1 MSFLTSSQRVLR
13 WNVCVAVLLL
23 TSAINIGVLYA
34 SQPGT
39 SVSPEAAQ
47 FRADI
52 EAMKAQQRGPF
63 SRIRWFCND
72 GEILPPKAYACV
84 DHGGGRQH
92 GEWSD
97 TTKAIRAAGFPIA
110 NVLAGLGPEDF
121 GDTPEQQALFRFLVL
136 EQYLIDLDDGWIM
149 RGARYYRGAFQIEE
163 EEVSGYEILSS
174 LARQPAWL
182 QRRFLLLVEAARLVP
197 HGQSGVGGMEI
208 RGMATAL
215 NEADPGFGD
224 LRNKIHGRP
233 EPSDAGRVRAY
244 AASRGLP
251 GLADDYEALALAID
265 EAARLPDLTPLIQ
278 AYAQKVR
285 DNGLSLDLRLQA
297 RELAAATAPAERIRI
312 LGRIMARLR
321 DGIGVSGHPLDGIDL
336 LIRLEAQV
344 FGLAQLI
351 DADGG
356 SLTREHTLELMQ
368 ATARASYGT
377 GLLTR
382 FELDNLEASIAG
394 LSRNEIPLS
403 EYRSELAY
411 LGRAPGWASRRL
423 AFYFEQTI
431 ARLAQIEPLAEIFIP
446 DRMRGSTMMVYSR
459 LLNPLVVDAMTLAG
473 VRQQIFGETVGTGL
487 RSLNPGVGRGV
498 LLTLEQALT
507 RPGGTADTIVI
518 VPETISELPVVAGII
533 TENEGNALSH
543 VQLLAR
549 NLGVPNI
556 VVANPLLPRLEPY
569 LGRKVF
575 IAASRGGVVQ
585 IRLDEDAPPAHA
597 EEHAPEEKIS
607 INVARLDLETQRL
620 LPSTELGPADS
631 GVRVGPKA
639 AEVGNLNRKFPGHV
653 SPAVAVP
660 FGLFSHALTERRV
673 SPDGPTLFA
682 WMSTQYDEIDA
693 IEDPIERDRRAREM
707 LAVVRGWFKTLPPN
721 PEKLA
726 AFRQSLRENF
736 GPDGS
741 YGVFVRSDTNV
752 EDLAGF
758 TGAGLNLTV
767 PNVVGEDNIIAAMRD
782 VWASP
787 FQERAYGWRQSI
799 MNDPEHVY
807 VSVLLHESVNADK
820 SGVLITA
827 DVETGSRDYITVA
840 VNEGVGGGVEGQAA
854 ETLLIRRADGQVRLL
869 GSATA
874 PAKRVLKTSGGSE
887 MVPASGA
894 SRVLTDANIEQLLEL
909 VDQLPGWFENMPEAE
924 RARAVADVEFGFLDG
939 KLYLFQIRPFVEN
952 KRASRSTYLQSLD
965 AGLAENSAQSVPM
978 DRPPGTRA
986 ESGAEL

>member
-1 MSFLTSSQRVLR
+1 M
-13 WNVCVAVLLL
+13 A
-23 TSAINIGVLYA
+23 SANA
-34 SQPGT
+34 
-39 SVSPEAAQ
+39 EDAARY
-47 FRADI
+47 RADI
-52 EAMKAQQRGPF
+52 AAMKAQPRGPF
-63 SRIRWFCND
+63 SRIRWFCSD
-72 GEILPPKAYACV
+72 GEVLPPKAYACV

-97 TTKAIRAAGFPIA
+97 ATKRIRAAGFPIG
-110 NVLAGLGPEDF
+110 NVLAALGPEDF
-121 GDTPEQQALFRFLVL
+121 GDTPEQQRLFRIMVL
-136 EQYLIDLDDGWIM
+136 EQYLIDMDDGWIL

-163 EEVSGYEILSS
+163 EEASAYEFLST
-174 LARQPAWL
+174 LARQPEWL

-215 NEADPGFGD
+215 NDADQDFGD

-233 EPSDAGRVRAY
+233 EPSDAARVRAY
-244 AASRGLP
+244 AASRGKSE
-251 GLADDYEALALAID
+251 LADKYEALAQAID
-265 EAARLPDLTPLIQ
+265 EAARLPDPSPLIE
-278 AYAQKVR
+278 AYARKVR
-285 DNGLSLDLRLQA
+285 DNGLAVDLRLQA
-297 RELAAATAPAERIRI
+297 RELAVATAPAERIEI
-312 LGRIMARLR
+312 LSRIMARLR
-321 DGIGVSGHPLDGIDL
+321 DGIDSSGHPLDGIDL
-336 LIRLEAQV
+336 LIRLETQV

-351 DADGG
+351 DADSG
-356 SLTREHTLELMQ
+356 SLTREQTLGLMK

-382 FELDNLEASIAG
+382 FELDNLEGGMAG
-394 LSRNEIPLS
+394 LARSEVPLS

-423 AFYFEQTI
+423 AFYFEQPI
-431 ARLAQIEPLAEIFIP
+431 AWLAQIEPLAETFIP
-446 DRMRGSTMMVYSR
+446 DRMRGSPMMVYSR
-459 LLNPLVVDAMTLAG
+459 LLNPLVVDAMRLAG

-487 RSLNPGVGRGV
+487 RSLNPGVGRGT
-498 LLTLEQALT
+498 LLTLEQALA

-549 NLGVPNI
+549 NLGVPNV
-556 VVANPLLPRLEPY
+556 VVANPLLPRLQQH
-569 LGRKVF
+569 LGQEIFV
-575 IAASRGGVVQ
+575 AASRGGVVQ
-585 IRLDEDAPPAHA
+585 IRLDEDAPVATA
-597 EEHAPEEKIS
+597 EDHGAEEKIS

-620 LPSTELGPADS
+620 LPSTELGPKDS

-660 FGLFSHALTERRV
+660 FGLFSHALTERTV
-673 SPDGPTLFA
+673 SPDGPTLFE
-682 WMSTQYDEIDA
+682 WMTVQYDQIDA
-693 IEDPIERDRRAREM
+693 IDDPIERDRRAREM
-707 LAVVRGWFKTLPPN
+707 LATVRGWFKTLPPD
-721 PEKLA
+721 PQKLA
-726 AFRQSLRENF
+726 AFRQSLRDNF

-767 PNVVGEDNIIAAMRD
+767 PNVVGEDNIVAAMRD

-827 DVETGSRDYITVA
+827 DVETGSRDFITVA

-887 MVPASGA
+887 LVPASGA
-894 SRVLTDANIEQLLEL
+894 SRVLTDANVEQILAL
-909 VDQLPGWFENMPEAE
+909 VDRLPGWFENMPEEE
-924 RARAVADVEFGFLDG
+924 RSKAVADVEFGFLDG

-952 KRASRSTYLQSLD
+952 KRAARSTYLQSLD
-965 AGLAENSAQSVPM
+965 AGLAQNATQTVWM
-978 DRPPGTRA
+978 DQKPGSDQG
-986 ESGAEL
+986 SGAEL